1 MKVTTEKTENCQVFL
16 TIELTPEE
24 IQASTET
31 TYRRLV
37 QKVSVPG
44 FRKGKASLSVLVR
57 HVGSEAFLTDVIEDA
72 VPEAYEKTLVEQELD
87 PVARPQ
93 IELVERD
100 PVTFKAIVP
109 LKPVIS
115 LGDYHKTRL
124 EPEKIDV
131 TDERIDAVV
140 DELRH
145 QWGTWESVERAVA
158 FSDRASLDVESTMD
172 GEPFINQQGAQ
183 YQVIGGS
190 SAPAPGFA
198 EEIAGMKASEEKE
211 FTLRFP
217 EDDPRTEVAGK
228 EAVFKVTVTAV
239 KEEKLPEVNDE
250 FAAKVEAE
258 LKTVKELRGR
268 IHEDLTRRAGER
280 MQGDFEEKV
289 IDALV
294 EISEV
299 EYPPVLIEVECQ
311 RMMEDQT
318 ERMRMQ
324 GLSMEQFLRGTGK
337 TEEEFHEE
345 LHPLAEKRTV
355 RGLVLGK
362 VAEDEEIQIT
372 DADIDAEIEELLKD
386 HDDDRKAELRAAFGS
401 VEARESVARRLLSG
415 RTVGRLT
422 DIAQGNASDAGSKAA
437 SPKAKNTEPKP
448 EEPT

>member
-1 MKVTTEKTENCQVFL
+1 
-16 TIELTPEE
+16 
-24 IQASTET
+24 
-31 TYRRLV
+31 
-37 QKVSVPG
+37 
-44 FRKGKASLSVLVR
+44 
-57 HVGSEAFLTDVIEDA
+57 
-72 VPEAYEKTLVEQELD
+72 
-87 PVARPQ
+87 
-93 IELVERD
+93 
-100 PVTFKAIVP
+100 
-109 LKPVIS
+109 
-115 LGDYHKTRL
+115 
-124 EPEKIDV
+124 
-131 TDERIDAVV
+131 
-140 DELRH
+140 
-145 QWGTWESVERAVA
+145 
-158 FSDRASLDVESTMD
+158 
-172 GEPFINQQGAQ
+172 
-183 YQVIGGS
+183 
-190 SAPAPGFA
+190 
-198 EEIAGMKASEEKE
+198 
-211 FTLRFP
+211 
-217 EDDPRTEVAGK
+217 
-228 EAVFKVTVTAV
+228 
-239 KEEKLPEVNDE
+239 
-250 FAAKVEAE
+250 
-258 LKTVKELRGR
+258 
-268 IHEDLTRRAGER
+268 

-437 SPKAKNTEPKP
+437 SPKAKNTEPNQ